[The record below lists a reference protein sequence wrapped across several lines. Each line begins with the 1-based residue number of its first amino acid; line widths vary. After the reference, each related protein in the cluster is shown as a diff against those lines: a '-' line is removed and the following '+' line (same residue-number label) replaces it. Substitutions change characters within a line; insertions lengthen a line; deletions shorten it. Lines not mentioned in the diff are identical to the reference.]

1 MVWLTWRKERSFE
14 RPIIIFRILND
25 DGQTLW
31 DCFLRRGT
39 AFFFSARGPRAG
51 VDGLAHGRME
61 ENITFIHI
69 HES

>member
-51 VDGLAHGRME
+51 VMGWPVRME
-61 ENITFIHI
+61 ENITFTF
-69 HES
+69 

>member
-1 MVWLTWRKERSFE
+1 MKGGEEDGVANTEEGAFE
-14 RPIIIFRILND
+14 RPIIPIFRILND
-25 DGQTLW
+25 DGQTSW

-61 ENITFIHI
+61 EN
-69 HES
+69 